1 MASISLPC
9 AQPVSTPAVLSM
21 DSCFVVF
28 SSMAQ
33 PSRFQGPILL
43 GLSRHGGRVGESGE
57 RVLELVVLALR

>member
-21 DSCFVVF
+21 DSCFGFF

-33 PSRFQGPILL
+33 PSRFQCPTLL
-43 GLSRHGGRVGESGE
+43 GLSRHGDRVGESGE
-57 RVLELVVLALR
+57 RVLKLVVLAFR